1 MVGISNI
8 NGQVYSKYHRLFKV
22 TPDFMQIVREK
33 VNSELKANPETIAEM
48 GLSLKK
54 VLNQV
59 IDELAAK
66 ARRY

>member
-1 MVGISNI
+1 
-8 NGQVYSKYHRLFKV
+8 
-22 TPDFMQIVREK
+22 MQIVREK